1 MFNGKYISVNELIYR
16 IKRNRLLS
24 DVNYSDIAMD
34 IMDLVKMVGAPIIYE
49 SKIETIPFVAFRTE
63 IPKDMFYL
71 EHLSYKKGNQMIPL
85 QYSVSH
91 SGGKWNC
98 ISERGMS
105 IRSNMTYSIKRNYI
119 YLDVESGV
127 INIEYKA
134 IVVDENGMPMIPD
147 NVHLIKAIESYV
159 KVQHFIEKDDM
170 GDMHQSVLQ
179 RAEREYAW
187 HIAAAETAFKMPS
200 EDEMEVIRNGL
211 VRFISNYRA
220 NAQGFEYG
228 HLNRVNP

>member
-1 MFNGKYISVNELIYR
+1 M
-16 IKRNRLLS
+16 S

-34 IMDLVKMVGAPIIYE
+34 IMDLVKMIGAPIIYE
-49 SKIETIPFVAFRTE
+49 SKIETIPFDDYRAN
-63 IPKDMFYL
+63 IPPDMLYL
-71 EHLSYKKGNQMIPL
+71 EHLSIKDGDEMVPM

-98 ISERGMS
+98 ISERGMA
-105 IRSNMTYSIKRNYI
+105 IRSGLTYTVKKNYI
-119 YLDVESGV
+119 YTDIERGIL
-127 INIEYKA
+127 NIEYKA
-134 IVVDENGMPMIPD
+134 VVMDEDGMPMIPD

-159 KVQHFIEKDDM
+159 KVQHFTIKTDM
-170 GDMHQSVLQ
+170 GDMHPSVLQ

-220 NAQGFEYG
+220 NSQRFNYE